1 MLLAYRLVHL
11 IEAHSDQ
18 LARNLLER
26 VKDSDKT
33 PAYIS
38 HVPQDELH
46 SRVSEIYRNLGEWLL
61 GKTESDV
68 QRRYE
73 EIGARRASQN
83 VPLTQLLSALV
94 LTKDT
99 LWEFLLKEAGVE
111 RPVEVF
117 GELELLQLLDQF
129 FDRAIYYAALGYERA
144 GELQPAGT
152 HRGAGKTA

>member
-1 MLLAYRLVHL
+1 MLLAYRLVRL

-26 VKDSDKT
+26 VRDSDKT
-33 PAYIS
+33 PAYTTQ
-38 HVPQDELH
+38 VPRDELRL
-46 SRVSEIYRNLGEWLL
+46 RVSEVYKSLGEWLL

-68 QRRYE
+68 QHRYE
-73 EIGARRASQN
+73 EIGARRAAQH
-83 VPLTQLLSALV
+83 VPLTQLISALV

-99 LWEFLLKEAGVE
+99 LWEFLLREAVVE

-129 FDRAIYYAALGYERA
+129 FDRAIYYASVGYEHA
-144 GELQPAGT
+144 SASQAV
-152 HRGAGKTA
+152 GAHHGAA